1 MRRFLMART
10 AQELIARKIELES
23 LWNSKFIE
31 EGRVTNEMQTISRQ
45 VKEIVRLLISRSELD
60 QSVNV
65 RNYEN
70 HLFAS

>member
-1 MRRFLMART
+1 MPRT
-10 AQELIARKIELES
+10 AQELIAKKIELES

-45 VKEIVRLLISRSELD
+45 IKEIVRQLISKSELE
-60 QSVNV
+60 QSVNAK
-65 RNYEN
+65 NYEN